1 MYCKMF
7 YLKFGVYIKYYIT
20 TPIFY
25 VTNKP
30 HIGTA
35 YTVIIADILARWH
48 RLAGDDVFFLTGTDE
63 HGEKIDEAA
72 KKSKKTPQEL
82 VDEVSENY
90 KDSWKALGITNND
103 FIRTTDKKHVETV
116 GKFLTEIYKK
126 GDIYKGTYEGWYC
139 VPDETFITELQLIDG
154 KCPICGRE
162 VKKVK
167 EESYF
172 FKLSKYQDKLLELY
186 NKNTKFLMPKN
197 KSQEIINRVKSGLND
212 ISISRSTVK
221 WGVELPME
229 KDHTVYVWFDALVNY
244 LSAINWPNEEYKKY
258 WPADLHLVGKEINW
272 FHSVIWPAMLFS
284 IGLDVPKTI
293 FAHGWLTVEGK
304 KMSKSLGNVVDPLD
318 IIKKYGNDSLRYF
331 YVREIPLGDDADFSE
346 KALISRINGELV
358 NDLGNLVYRTLT
370 LVEKFS
376 GDIKGNKE
384 LEEKINIQ
392 KINNY
397 MNDFDT
403 FNAIEEIWSIV
414 RNTNKYINEK
424 EAWKLSG
431 EELGSVLYNLLES
444 LRIISILLLPF
455 MPETSE
461 KIRKQLGTP
470 VEKLSDCIFKE
481 YSGKIKKEGHLF
493 EKIK

>member
-1 MYCKMF
+1 MF
-7 YLKFGVYIKYYIT
+7 FIKYYIT

-48 RLAGDDVFFLTGTDE
+48 RLAGNDVFFLTGTDE
-63 HGEKIDEAA
+63 HGEKIEEAA

-82 VDEVSENY
+82 VDEVSEDY
-90 KDSWKALGITNND
+90 KNLWNDLGITNND

-126 GDIYKGTYEGWYC
+126 GDIYKGAYEGWYC
-139 VPDETFITELQLIDG
+139 VPDETFITELQLVDG

-172 FKLSKYQDKLLELY
+172 FKLSKYQDRLLELY
-186 NKNTKFLMPKN
+186 NKNPKFLMPKN

-244 LSAINWPNEEYKKY
+244 LSAINWPNESYKKY

-293 FAHGWLTVEGK
+293 FAHGWWTVEGK

-444 LRIISILLLPF
+444 LRIISILIAPF

-461 KIRKQLGTP
+461 KIRKQLGNK
-470 VEKLSDCIFKE
+470 VENLSDCTFKT
-481 YSGKIKKEGHLF
+481 YTGKVKKEGHLF